1 MKIELNSTKTIG
13 ELQLEFNAAFPYLK
27 LVFFKHAHDAYE
39 GSPAKD
45 ILSDP
50 DRRLL
55 EVEKKPRVGV
65 LYLEPDTPVWQ
76 VERLFKEE
84 FGLFVQVFR
93 KSGTIWLETSVTD
106 DLTLEQQNA
115 KGLAGEPERREPD
128 ELFNDYREQE

>member
-1 MKIELNSTKTIG
+1 MKMQVIATKTIG
-13 ELQLEFNAAFPYLK
+13 DLQKEFNDAFPYLK

-45 ILSDP
+45 ILNQPERMLSK
-50 DRRLL
+50 
-55 EVEKKPRVGV
+55 VEKKPHEGV
-65 LYLEPDTPVWQ
+65 LYIEPEMPVWQ

-93 KSGTIWLETSVTD
+93 KSGSLWLETSVTD

-115 KGLAGEPERREPD
+115 KGKASEHVQWEE
-128 ELFNDYREQE
+128 EEIKDYREQE

>member
-13 ELQLEFNAAFPYLK
+13 ELQLEFTAAFPYLK

-55 EVEKKPRVGV
+55 EVENKPRVGV